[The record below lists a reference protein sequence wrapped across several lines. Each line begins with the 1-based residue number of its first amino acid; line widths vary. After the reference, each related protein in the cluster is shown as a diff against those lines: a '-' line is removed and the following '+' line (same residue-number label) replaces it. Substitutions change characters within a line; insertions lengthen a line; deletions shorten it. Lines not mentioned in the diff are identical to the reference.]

1 MAVIANTK
9 KVTMSL
15 VSEVVVTVLVRKR
28 ITLADLSVVSDVAL
42 ELGIP
47 NYATFTYDPARDYP
61 LNAEQFSRITF
72 KWSKK
77 DEYPKGPVPKPKT
90 LPSLPPES
98 YTKKSYKSIYGKDL
112 G

>member
-1 MAVIANTK
+1 MAAIANTRR
-9 KVTMSL
+9 VTMSL
-15 VSEVVVTVLVRKR
+15 VSEVTVTVLVRKR

-47 NYATFTYDPARDYP
+47 SHATFTYDPARDYP
-61 LNAEQFSRITF
+61 LNADTFSRITF

-77 DEYPKGPVPKPKT
+77 EDLVKKAKT
-90 LPSLPPES
+90 LPSIPPES